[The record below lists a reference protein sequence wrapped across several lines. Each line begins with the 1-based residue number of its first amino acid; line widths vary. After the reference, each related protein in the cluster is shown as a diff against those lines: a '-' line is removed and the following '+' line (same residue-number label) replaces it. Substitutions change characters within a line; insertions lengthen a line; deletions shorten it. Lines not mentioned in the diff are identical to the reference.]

1 MFNPIS
7 QICRQETKNAPP
19 RSLPPETSDSFR
31 SKCEK
36 SLSDLRRVS
45 EEALPA
51 PVSRPVRLTLGRV
64 VRLTACLFKSRR
76 PIAAHTCLSL
86 CLFDWPA
93 VCPAWRF
100 LLVSVSS
107 LFPPCLSEPRRP
119 VRLSVGGQLK
129 SGLAFPPELFGF
141 WGVKIRESRLNF
153 CSRLVWNC
161 PVFSQ
166 FPLILSGAVKI
177 SICPF
182 EVFSE
187 WNSDL
192 WPPAC
197 KAGALQLSV
206 LPFQRRVSGKDTEIK
221 PGQTK
226 VVLKKQQS

>member
-19 RSLPPETSDSFR
+19 RSLAPETSDSFR
-31 SKCEK
+31 SKREK

-51 PVSRPVRLTLGRV
+51 PVSRPVRLTLGQV

-153 CSRLVWNC
+153 CSWLVWNC

-177 SICPF
+177 SICFRCFLSETLTFDLLLVKLEPCSFLCFPF
-182 EVFSE
+182 RGG
-187 WNSDL
+187 
-192 WPPAC
+192 C
-197 KAGALQLSV
+197 RGRK
-206 LPFQRRVSGKDTEIK
+206 RRLNPDKRRWF
-221 PGQTK
+221 
-226 VVLKKQQS
+226 